1 MDKNMPV
8 TDGWAAAKAMRAIPY
23 NNLIFGLTGEDS
35 PEDIRGFIASGAD
48 YVFIKPMDS
57 KKMALI
63 SGFIAKCGTD
73 RQLNKTIR
81 LTNEELEWV

>member
-1 MDKNMPV
+1 
-8 TDGWAAAKAMRAIPY
+8 MRAIPY

-35 PEDIRGFIASGAD
+35 PKDICGFITSGAD
-48 YVFIKPMDS
+48 YVFIKPMNS

-63 SGFIAKCGTD
+63 SGFITKYGTD
-73 RQLNKTIR
+73 RQSNKIIR